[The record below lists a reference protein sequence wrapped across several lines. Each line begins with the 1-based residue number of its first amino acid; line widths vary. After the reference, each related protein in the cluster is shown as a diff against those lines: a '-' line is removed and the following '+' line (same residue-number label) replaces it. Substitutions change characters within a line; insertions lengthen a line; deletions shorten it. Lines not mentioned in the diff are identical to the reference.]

1 MSDEE
6 AIGYA
11 DAMQEL
17 EAILDELE
25 GDELDVDVLAE
36 RVRRA
41 SELIKICRSRIT
53 RAQDDV
59 ARIVAD
65 LEDFAPEEAPTNS
78 APCRL
83 GSGGGGVEVVDGL
96 GEPVFPGPVLVV
108 VAVAVALSVHQ
119 PPDRAV
125 DAAGHDGER
134 DTPAVVVGPLHSAR
148 VGSGDRLAQPGVDRG
163 QLTPPKR

>member
-1 MSDEE
+1 MSENEE

-41 SELIKICRSRIT
+41 SELIKLCRSRIT

-65 LEDFAPEEAPTNS
+65 LEDFDT
-78 APCRL
+78 
-83 GSGGGGVEVVDGL
+83 D
-96 GEPVFPGPVLVV
+96 
-108 VAVAVALSVHQ
+108 
-119 PPDRAV
+119 
-125 DAAGHDGER
+125 DADDAD
-134 DTPAVVVGPLHSAR
+134 DADDDDSF
-148 VGSGDRLAQPGVDRG
+148 
-163 QLTPPKR
+163 